1 MKVETDLR
9 SVLQIHSNCSKK
21 WQYLPVQGV
30 EQRLPGRHGA
40 KSSPEEIKIV
50 TFCQM
55 PHRESSTVV
64 FIHKGNVLEAWGNV
78 LREDT
83 EVVKGLLM
91 CRCAG
96 F

>member
-1 MKVETDLR
+1 MKLETDLR
-9 SVLQIHSNCSKK
+9 SVLQIHSNCSKE

-40 KSSPEEIKIV
+40 KSSPREIKIV
-50 TFCQM
+50 TFSKM

-64 FIHKGNVLEAWGNV
+64 FIHRGSVGEVWGNM

-83 EVVKGLLM
+83 EVWSRV
-91 CRCAG
+91 C
-96 F
+96 